1 MVVHL
6 PGLAVPVV
14 LGRDFLARTGI
25 VIDIAN
31 GEYREGLTAP
41 LAPFAKVSELSEA
54 PPAPNISSARG
65 GNAEAAETIRSPAA
79 TRAGAEAIDLPRA
92 TRPKGASS
100 TGAHRCRELAR
111 PREPSR
117 ARPTCVTRKGRVAA
131 HAAPAD
137 SDRPEPAGEAEAT
150 RAKAGVRSRRMP
162 FAPSLKLSLTQPN
175 CGCPT

>member
-131 HAAPAD
+131 
-137 SDRPEPAGEAEAT
+137 
-150 RAKAGVRSRRMP
+150 RARRARRSR
-162 FAPSLKLSLTQPN
+162 
-175 CGCPT
+175 